1 MTPVVVV
8 CAAALGATAR
18 LALGL
23 LVRSWLALLVANTI
37 GAAVLG
43 YTLSADLSNSVITVI
58 GVGFCGAL
66 TTYSAFALE
75 ARSLGWRRGSAYAA
89 LTIGC
94 ACSAASVGTTL
105 ISIGSVFSPLID
117 IR

>member
-43 YTLSADLSNSVITVI
+43 CTLSADLSDGVITVI

-66 TTYSAFALE
+66 TT
-75 ARSLGWRRGSAYAA
+75 
-89 LTIGC
+89 
-94 ACSAASVGTTL
+94 
-105 ISIGSVFSPLID
+105 
-117 IR
+117 